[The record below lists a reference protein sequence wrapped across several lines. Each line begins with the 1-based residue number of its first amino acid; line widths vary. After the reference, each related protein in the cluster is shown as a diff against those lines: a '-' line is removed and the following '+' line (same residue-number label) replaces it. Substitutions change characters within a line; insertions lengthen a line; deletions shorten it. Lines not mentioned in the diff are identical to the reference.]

1 MGKDE
6 VLETLCRDI
15 MYSQG
20 LESMVSGVFFS
31 CNGGEIRTQ
40 ASDSPRR
47 GQEREV
53 DNLASEWGI

>member
-15 MYSQG
+15 VYSQG
-20 LESMVSGVFFS
+20 LETLVSGVFLI

-40 ASDSPRR
+40 ARDSPCR